1 MEHSIAVV
9 SVRAE
14 AAKKRPADAKDACL
28 VVIKVADMVTRDIL
42 ANVIGHVAATF
53 WNILSADDRVL
64 THNINLQFRH
74 FYRKHPVY
82 QKNVS
87 GTIVY

>member
-14 AAKKRPADAKDACL
+14 AAKKRSADAKDACP

-53 WNILSADDRVL
+53 WNILSADDHVL
-64 THNINLQFRH
+64 IHNINLQFRH
-74 FYRKHPVY
+74 FY
-82 QKNVS
+82 
-87 GTIVY
+87 